1 MPFMIPFTAKLLDEH
16 QTPLIMRLAISS
28 ILILTSAALWSQNS
42 VRVNQTVESVT
53 VFNQGAL
60 VTVNAS
66 FDAKAGSNEIL
77 ISGIPNAIDPNT
89 VQLTGSDAYEITGI
103 RHEVKYGGG
112 ALTSLGRS
120 KRDSLENA
128 QFSLKTKTAV
138 KSALSEE
145 LQLLQSNRKIGGD
158 NSVLLAEELEEM
170 SDFFRE
176 RIKEINLKSLEI
188 AEEENELRSLIQRL
202 ENELRE
208 LRSMSDRNGREI
220 IVKLN
225 GKKAG
230 RTNLALTY
238 FVNEAGWEIYYDL
251 RSSGT
256 SNDLELV
263 SKARVRQAT
272 GSDWS
277 NVTLS
282 LSTGT
287 PSLGGAPAQ
296 LVPWKLYA
304 YDPQPVAVKRDDA
317 GARPMAM
324 EESAA
329 RSINAEY
336 VADDFEP
343 FAVVENRQSLNTLF
357 AINTPYSISG
367 DNRVHDVEIKRTTIP
382 ANYRH
387 RVVPKYSR
395 DVFLTAEI
403 TDWDKYNLLPGEVSV
418 FFEGSYAGKS
428 FINPGITSDTL
439 SISMGRDRNISVD
452 YQMVGD
458 FSKTTTIGGKRKTTR
473 GYLIKVQNNGAK
485 SIDLR
490 IEDQLPLSTTADIEV
505 NVEEISA
512 ANLDNVTGK
521 LVWDLKL
528 EPGKSQERVLR
539 FEVMYPKKK
548 IISGL

>member
-1 MPFMIPFTAKLLDEH
+1 
-16 QTPLIMRLAISS
+16 MRLTISS
-28 ILILTSAALWSQNS
+28 ILILAATSLWAQSS
-42 VRVNQTVESVT
+42 TRINQTVESVT

-66 FDAKAGSNEIL
+66 FEAKAGANEIA
-77 ISGIPNAIDPNT
+77 IAGIPNAIDPNT

-103 RHEVKYGGG
+103 RHEVRYGGG
-112 ALTSLGRS
+112 ALTPLGRS

-128 QFSLKTKTAV
+128 QFTLKTKTAV
-138 KSALSEE
+138 KSAMAEE
-145 LQLLQSNRKIGGD
+145 LQLLQANRKIGGD

-170 SDFFRE
+170 ADFFRE
-176 RIKEINLKSLEI
+176 RIKEINFKSLEI
-188 AEEENELRSLIQRL
+188 AEEENELRTLIQRL

-208 LRSMSDRNGREI
+208 LRSMSDRNGREV

-225 GKKAG
+225 AKKTG

-256 SNDLELV
+256 AKDLELV

-272 GSDWS
+272 GSDWD

-296 LVPWKLYA
+296 LTPWRLYA
-304 YDPQPVAVKRDDA
+304 YDPQPVAEKRYDA
-317 GARPMAM
+317 GRPMAM
-324 EESAA
+324 ESNAV
-329 RSINAEY
+329 RSIS
-336 VADDFEP
+336 ADDMDEEFTA

-357 AINTPYSISG
+357 AINTPYTISG

-382 ANYRH
+382 ATYRH
-387 RVVPKYSR
+387 RVVPKFSR

-452 YQMVGD
+452 YQMIGD
-458 FSKTTTIGGKRKTTR
+458 YSKTTTIGGKRKTTR
-473 GYLIKVQNNGAK
+473 GYRIKVQNNGVK
-485 SIDLR
+485 PIDLR
-490 IEDQLPLSTTADIEV
+490 IEDQLPLSTSSDIEIKATETSGAV
-505 NVEEISA
+505 LES
-512 ANLDNVTGK
+512 VTGK
-521 LVWDLKL
+521 LTWDIKL
-528 EPGKSQERVLR
+528 EPGKSHERVLQ
-539 FEVMYPKKK
+539 FEVTYPKKK